1 MLGAGSF
8 SAIYFIT
15 LILFG
20 NIIMLNLFLAILL
33 GNFSKA
39 RTFWL
44 KKNIFEMFGVA
55 IEKQYS
61 LSKAINIILGEV
73 SKSVKEE
80 LLVHEPRDIFRLNGR
95 LAIINRKLMINDPEA
110 EDKLEYY
117 DKVAEFELDYQ
128 PITAQKSEY
137 KDDADD
143 QKEEYLDDDQLSK
156 GINESS
162 MKSNNSEE
170 KSSLF
175 NRDEENQLNNNLFEH
190 VNSNFLNQHES
201 KELEDNDSNFNYLKY
216 EY

>member
-1 MLGAGSF
+1 MLGAGNF

-33 GNFSKA
+33 GNFDKA

-44 KKNIFEMFGVA
+44 KKSIFELFGVA

-61 LSKAINIILGEV
+61 LSKAISIILGEV

-95 LAIINRKLMINDPEA
+95 LAIINRKLMINDPEV

-117 DKVAEFELDYQ
+117 DKVAEYAFEYQ
-128 PITAQKSEY
+128 PITGQHV
-137 KDDADD
+137 DDNEDEVEEAIHDD
-143 QKEEYLDDDQLSK
+143 ISLSK
-156 GINESS
+156 SN
-162 MKSNNSEE
+162 KFQSNN
-170 KSSLF
+170 
-175 NRDEENQLNNNLFEH
+175 
-190 VNSNFLNQHES
+190 
-201 KELEDNDSNFNYLKY
+201 Y
-216 EY
+216 

>member
-33 GNFSKA
+33 GNFDKA

-44 KKNIFEMFGVA
+44 KKSIFEMFGVA

-80 LLVHEPRDIFRLNGR
+80 LLVHEPKDIFRLNGR

-110 EDKLEYY
+110 EDKLDYY

-128 PITAQKSEY
+128 PITAQQIEF
-137 KDDADD
+137 KDDEADD
-143 QKEEYLDDDQLSK
+143 QEFDKDGDDQDK
-156 GINESS
+156 NNINESRI
-162 MKSNNSEE
+162 KLCE
-170 KSSLF
+170 
-175 NRDEENQLNNNLFEH
+175 NNNKSIYEDH
-190 VNSNFLNQHES
+190 
-201 KELEDNDSNFNYLKY
+201 KENKEQNDDIL
-216 EY
+216 